1 LSCLNLNTIICSP
14 EPGLFFIAKNMNDKK
29 VIALPEDAV
38 KIAES
43 MLLDENKEHFIG
55 LYLNVR
61 NQLKKRELISMGTLN
76 ANLVHPRETFRP
88 AIVNRA
94 ASVIFLHNHPSGDS
108 SPSSA
113 DIELTSRLKK
123 VGELLGIDLID
134 HIIFSPRGDFYSF
147 KDRKEI

>member
-1 LSCLNLNTIICSP
+1 
-14 EPGLFFIAKNMNDKK
+14 MNDKK
-29 VIALPEDAV
+29 VIAQPEDAV

-88 AIVNRA
+88 AIINRA
-94 ASVIFLHNHPSGDS
+94 ASVIVLHNHPSGDS

-147 KDRKEI
+147 KDRKGI